1 MKKGPRKQNN
11 SLVEEAYRLLKD
23 IEAGN
28 KQFITETDARM
39 KKIGTDLN
47 NADREIGKIDKKLT
61 SDDKKFVA
69 QMDTIALDFLSED

>member
-28 KQFITETDARM
+28 KRFIAETDARM
-39 KKIGTDLN
+39 KKIGADLTG
-47 NADREIGKIDKKLT
+47 ADHEIGKIDRKLA